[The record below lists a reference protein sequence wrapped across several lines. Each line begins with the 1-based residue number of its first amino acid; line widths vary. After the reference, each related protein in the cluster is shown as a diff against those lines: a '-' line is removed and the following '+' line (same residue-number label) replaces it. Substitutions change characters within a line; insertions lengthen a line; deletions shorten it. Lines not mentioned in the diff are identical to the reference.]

1 MFRFERK
8 FIINNLTIPELE
20 NILRNSPLK
29 FKKDYKKR
37 KINSIYFDDSDLSS
51 FFENIHGNNLKKKI
65 RLRWYGDKRI
75 ISSPNL
81 EIKKKRGSFKSK
93 INLQNK

>member
-51 FFENIHGNNLKKKI
+51 FFENIHGNNLKKK
-65 RLRWYGDKRI
+65 
-75 ISSPNL
+75 N
-81 EIKKKRGSFKSK
+81 
-93 INLQNK
+93 

>member
-29 FKKDYKKR
+29 FKKNYQKGL
-37 KINSIYFDDSDLSS
+37 SPSFDILKCSRSAVMFCLSV
-51 FFENIHGNNLKKKI
+51 GKKI
-65 RLRWYGDKRI
+65 YAKAHV
-75 ISSPNL
+75 SM
-81 EIKKKRGSFKSK
+81 RG
-93 INLQNK
+93 